1 MKKPELTAWEKR
13 LNSLFQRY
21 KYVLLVSLA
30 GAVLLL
36 LPPLW
41 EKEDTEAQA
50 AESPAPAAQAEAD
63 WSAGLE
69 ERLAAAV
76 SRIQG
81 VGEAEVVLTW
91 KSGPQKVLAQDS
103 DTSISERGTESTVTS
118 VILSRGSAG
127 EEAVVVQQFSPQYQ
141 GALVICSGGDDPEVR
156 LRLVEAV
163 SALTGLG
170 ADKISVCK
178 GK

>member
-1 MKKPELTAWEKR
+1 MI
-13 LNSLFQRY
+13 
-21 KYVLLVSLA
+21 LA

-41 EKEDTEAQA
+41 EKDGA
-50 AESPAPAAQAEAD
+50 
-63 WSAGLE
+63 E
-69 ERLAAAV
+69 ERGAEYPASQEEAGADSTDDLERRLKEALTQ
-76 SRIQG
+76 IQG
-81 VGEAEVVLTW
+81 VGEANVILTL
-91 KSGPQKVLAQDS
+91 KSGPQKILAQDS
-103 DTSISERGTESTVTS
+103 DTSVSERGTESNVSS
-118 VILSRGSAG
+118 VILSRGSGQEDAI
-127 EEAVVVQQFSPQYQ
+127 VIQQLSPQYQ